1 VAIRG
6 IGLLAPGLS
15 SWPIAAAVLRGE
27 PRTRPPPRCCRRRPA
42 CRRPSAGRAGP
53 SIRLAMAVAD
63 EAIGHAAIDPQHLA
77 TVFASSGGEGSN
89 CHVLCETLAGADRQ
103 ISPTRFTNSV
113 HNAPAGYWHIAVGS
127 RSASTSLSA
136 YDGSF
141 AAGLLE
147 AATQVLATGSEVL
160 LVALDVP
167 YPEPLHRL
175 RPLPGPAGVALVL
188 APPDAAGAL
197 ARVAI
202 GLVDAT
208 RAGPL
213 SACSDSGL
221 DALRSQVPAGRRA
234 AAARSDRAPID
245 RAGGR
250 PRLPADARAACRRP
264 PVGLTD
270 GDIAARPRRHR
281 RTDPA
286 RRFDV
291 PARRPRR
298 LGPRPHRLP
307 REQPPRPHASA
318 AHRKRP
324 AGTVRDRV
332 RGAGDG
338 PARRADGRG
347 RRQPATP
354 GYLASARGVR
364 LAPAAPRR
372 PRR

>member
-1 VAIRG
+1 MSDVRPARLEVAIRG
-6 IGLLAPGLS
+6 IGLLAPGLP

-27 PRTRPPPRCCRRRPA
+27 AAYAPAAAVLPAPARLPPAERR
-42 CRRPSAGRAGP
+42 RAGP

-63 EAIGHAAIDPQHLA
+63 EAVGHAAIDPQHLA

-147 AATQVLATGSEVL
+147 AATQVLATGSAVL

-175 RPLPGPAGVALVL
+175 RPLPGAAGTALVL

-197 ARVAI
+197 DRIAI

-213 SACSDSGL
+213 SPCAEPGL
-221 DALRSQVPAGRRA
+221 ESLRSQVPAAAGLPLLEAVARRSMEQA
-234 AAARSDRAPID
+234 VVL
-245 RAGGR
+245 GY
-250 PRLPADARAACRRP
+250 LPTLALQVVVRRP
-264 PVGLTD
+264 G
-270 GDIAARPRRHR
+270 
-281 RTDPA
+281 
-286 RRFDV
+286 
-291 PARRPRR
+291 
-298 LGPRPHRLP
+298 
-307 REQPPRPHASA
+307 
-318 AHRKRP
+318 
-324 AGTVRDRV
+324 
-332 RGAGDG
+332 
-338 PARRADGRG
+338 
-347 RRQPATP
+347 
-354 GYLASARGVR
+354 
-364 LAPAAPRR
+364 
-372 PRR
+372 

>member
-1 VAIRG
+1 MLRG
-6 IGLLAPGLS
+6 EAAYAP
-15 SWPIAAAVLRGE
+15 AAAVL
-27 PRTRPPPRCCRRRPA
+27 PPPARLPPAERR
-42 CRRPSAGRAGP
+42 RAGP

-77 TVFASSGGEGSN
+77 TVFTSSGGEGSN
-89 CHVLCETLAGADRQ
+89 CHALCETLAGADRQ

-175 RPLPGPAGVALVL
+175 RPLPGAAGIALVL
-188 APPDAAGAL
+188 APADAAGAL

-213 SACSDSGL
+213 SPLCRTRTRGTAESG
-221 DALRSQVPAGRRA
+221 ARGCRA

-250 PRLPADARAACRRP
+250 PRLPADARAARR
-264 PVGLTD
+264 
-270 GDIAARPRRHR
+270 
-281 RTDPA
+281 
-286 RRFDV
+286 
-291 PARRPRR
+291 
-298 LGPRPHRLP
+298 GP
-307 REQPPRPHASA
+307 
-318 AHRKRP
+318 P
-324 AGTVRDRV
+324 AGMT
-332 RGAGDG
+332 
-338 PARRADGRG
+338 
-347 RRQPATP
+347 
-354 GYLASARGVR
+354 
-364 LAPAAPRR
+364 
-372 PRR
+372 

>member
-1 VAIRG
+1 
-6 IGLLAPGLS
+6 
-15 SWPIAAAVLRGE
+15 VL
-27 PRTRPPPRCCRRRPA
+27 PPPARLPPAERR
-42 CRRPSAGRAGP
+42 RAGP

-147 AATQVLATGSEVL
+147 AATQVLATGTEVL

-188 APPDAAGAL
+188 APPDAADAL

-213 SACSDSGL
+213 SACADPGL
-221 DALRSQVPAGRRA
+221 DALRGRVPA
-234 AAARSDRAPID
+234 AAA
-245 RAGGR
+245 
-250 PRLPADARAACRRP
+250 LPLLEA
-264 PVGLTD
+264 
-270 GDIAARPRRHR
+270 I
-281 RTDPA
+281 A
-286 RRFDV
+286 RRSTEHAV
-291 PARRPRR
+291 V
-298 LGPRPHRLP
+298 LGYLP
-307 REQPPRPHASA
+307 TLALRA
-318 AHRKRP
+318 
-324 AGTVRDRV
+324 VV
-332 RGAGDG
+332 RG
-338 PARRADGRG
+338 
-347 RRQPATP
+347 
-354 GYLASARGVR
+354 SE
-364 LAPAAPRR
+364 
-372 PRR
+372 